1 MTIDRRELFPILAAA
16 SVASAQHDHHRPALV
31 STDAYKLQVFTPQQN
46 RILDVLADLIIPADA
61 HSGGA
66 HDARVSQYM
75 DLVAHHV
82 APVRK
87 ALESAL
93 AELDLIAQKTFS
105 QPLAA
110 LDRAQMTGV
119 LEAAPEA
126 LLEMLKSHT
135 VEGYRLSYIGQTQ
148 WMGYKPHPPGLY
160 PDHSVDGES
169 VGK

>member
-1 MTIDRRELFPILAAA
+1 M
-16 SVASAQHDHHRPALV
+16 

-46 RILDVLADLIIPADA
+46 KILDLLADLIIPADA
-61 HSGGA
+61 NSGGA
-66 HDARVSQYM
+66 HDARVSQY
-75 DLVAHHV
+75 
-82 APVRK
+82 K

-148 WMGYKPHPPGLY
+148 WMGYKPHLPGLY
-160 PDHSVDGES
+160 PDHSVDGKS

>member
-1 MTIDRRELFPILAAA
+1 MKIDRRELFPILATAV
-16 SVASAQHDHHRPALV
+16 VASAQHEHHRPALV

-46 RILDVLADLIIPADA
+46 KILDVLADLIIPADA
-61 HSGGA
+61 NSGGA

-93 AELDLIAQKTFS
+93 VELDLIAQKTFAL
-105 QPLAA
+105 PLAG
-110 LDRAQMTGV
+110 LDRPQTASV

-126 LLEMLKSHT
+126 LIEMLKSHT

-160 PDHSVDGES
+160 PDRTVDGES